1 MNHFTKV
8 VKTVLGIFLGTMILC
23 MGVLT
28 LKGYKDYRD
37 ALAEKPLEQSL
48 EEVFQKEDFISLSE
62 ISPIYKDE
70 LIAVEDHRFYN
81 HPGVDVIAIGRAVVN
96 DLRAGA
102 LVEGGST
109 ITQQLAKNIYF
120 SQEKSF
126 SRKIAEVFMAM
137 KIESEYSK
145 EEILDLYVNSIYYGD
160 GYYTLKS
167 ACEGYFGKEPEAM
180 NDYECTL
187 LVGVPNAPS
196 VYAPTASMELAEKRQ
211 NQVLEAMLRQGMID
225 EEDKQMILAQE
236 AAGDSGFF
244 IVFRFSGLFPSY
256 LCVRA

>member
-1 MNHFTKV
+1 MNHFVKV
-8 VKTVLGIFLGTMILC
+8 IKTMLGVFLGTMVLC

-28 LKGYKDYRD
+28 LKGYKEYRH

-48 EEVFQKEDFISLSE
+48 EEVFQKEDFVSLE
-62 ISPIYKDE
+62 QVPTIYKDA
-70 LIAVEDHRFYN
+70 LIAIEDHRFYK
-81 HPGVDVIAIGRAVVN
+81 HPGVDVIAIARAVVN
-96 DLRAGA
+96 DIKAGA
-102 LVEGGST
+102 FVEGGST

-120 SQEKSF
+120 GQEKTF

-160 GYYTLKS
+160 GYYTLRS
-167 ACEGYFGKEPEAM
+167 ACEGYFDKEPEVM

-187 LVGVPNAPS
+187 LVGVPNAPA
-196 VYAPTASMELAEKRQ
+196 VYAPTVSMELAEKRQ
-211 NQVLEAMLRQGMID
+211 NQVLEAMLRQDMID

-236 AAGDSGFF
+236 AAENSGFLAS
-244 IVFRFSGLFPSY
+244 IGVVLCPLY
-256 LCVRA
+256 LCAQV

>member
-1 MNHFTKV
+1 MNHFAKV

-28 LKGYKDYRD
+28 LKGYKEYRD

-62 ISPIYKDE
+62 ISPIYKDA

-109 ITQQLAKNIYF
+109 ITQQLAK
-120 SQEKSF
+120 
-126 SRKIAEVFMAM
+126 
-137 KIESEYSK
+137 
-145 EEILDLYVNSIYYGD
+145 SIYGHENRI
-160 GYYTLKS
+160 GVQQRGNS
-167 ACEGYFGKEPEAM
+167 GSVCEQH
-180 NDYECTL
+180 L
-187 LVGVPNAPS
+187 LRGWLL
-196 VYAPTASMELAEKRQ
+196 YAE
-211 NQVLEAMLRQGMID
+211 I
-225 EEDKQMILAQE
+225 
-236 AAGDSGFF
+236 
-244 IVFRFSGLFPSY
+244 GL
-256 LCVRA
+256 

>member
-28 LKGYKDYRD
+28 LKGYKEYRD

-62 ISPIYKDE
+62 ISPIYKDA

-126 SRKIAEVFMAM
+126 S
-137 KIESEYSK
+137 
-145 EEILDLYVNSIYYGD
+145 
-160 GYYTLKS
+160 
-167 ACEGYFGKEPEAM
+167 GKLP
-180 NDYECTL
+180 
-187 LVGVPNAPS
+187 
-196 VYAPTASMELAEKRQ
+196 R
-211 NQVLEAMLRQGMID
+211 
-225 EEDKQMILAQE
+225 
-236 AAGDSGFF
+236 
-244 IVFRFSGLFPSY
+244 Y
-256 LCVRA
+256 LWP